1 MLLQR
6 GADNLIQSREIAIAK
21 GASIKIQGGFVT
33 KASKY
38 YKVGKLLQS
47 RTVQELV

>member
-6 GADNLIQSREIAIAK
+6 GADNWIQSREIAIAK
-21 GASIKIQGGFVT
+21 GENVKMQGGFVA
-33 KASKY
+33 KGSRY